1 VTDSASGRGI
11 GDILLELGFA
21 SQEDL
26 ASAALAQ
33 ERTGQPLG
41 QILVQNGAITRLE
54 LASALAE
61 QWSDPAASISLMPI
75 PTPGARVAPQ
85 PVDDAQY
92 AARLEGAVADLARR
106 MQVSE
111 PEDGFNERV
120 TDLAERIE
128 ATVAWTQRIEVTVAT
143 LAQGLEG
150 VTGGVEEAFA
160 TLQSGMTG
168 LATDLARIDT
178 TVAEIVARPAEVP
191 SDPRLGAQLE
201 ELRASVQSLAER
213 PVADDAVRGR
223 VDQLASRLETLVDGA
238 ALDDLR
244 GALRELEG
252 RPSGDPELGARLDRV
267 EALAAEGA
275 ARAELEAQAALLAD
289 LRSTLADLEAR
300 PVGSPETDE
309 KLERIEA
316 HLAER
321 LGTLADTAA
330 VEALAA
336 RIDAASGLEE
346 GLVAAVE
353 ALGARIDEIAAQNEP
368 DDELMA
374 RIDGVEALVETG
386 TAALAELRN
395 GIATLAESA
404 VAGRLEE
411 LNTALA
417 ALGTEV
423 ASLAHATPIDRVEEL
438 TATVE
443 ELTASQAAQAT
454 LTARIEAVET
464 VLAPDLDA
472 VRGRV
477 DQLASRLETLVDGAA
492 LDAKVEA
499 LEGRLGDDLV
509 TGEALARAIDGIRS
523 EVASAP
529 APTPAGSPETE
540 PAIAQLVERVGA
552 LESLAARVDGL
563 TETVAGRPSPASGPR
578 DEPTGFETE
587 LERILLAIERLGLQ
601 LGEHDRALAEL
612 MRSRGVGRQLDELAA
627 RIDQLAT
634 VGGDAGGEGVAS
646 QAAGPSVP
654 GSAADVR
661 ALMRRVE
668 DAEASSKEDRE
679 KLMTRLD
686 RMASSIDWRL
696 QRLESGDPA

>member
-41 QILVQNGAITRLE
+41 QILVQNGVITRLE

-92 AARLEGAVADLARR
+92 AARLEDAVADLARR

-168 LATDLARIDT
+168 LAADLA
-178 TVAEIVARPAEVP
+178 
-191 SDPRLGAQLE
+191 
-201 ELRASVQSLAER
+201 VQSLAER
-213 PVADDAVRGR
+213 PVADDVVRGR

-252 RPSGDPELGARLDRV
+252 RPSGDPELEARLDRV

-275 ARAELEAQAALLAD
+275 ARAELEAQAALLTD

-346 GLVAAVE
+346 GLVAAVD
-353 ALGARIDEIAAQNEP
+353 ALAARIDEIAAQNEP
-368 DDELMA
+368 DDELTA

-464 VLAPDLDA
+464 VLTPDLDA

-492 LDAKVEA
+492 LDAKVAA

-529 APTPAGSPETE
+529 VPTPAGSPETE
-540 PAIAQLVERVGA
+540 PAITQLVERVGA

-634 VGGDAGGEGVAS
+634 AGGEGVGS

>member
-41 QILVQNGAITRLE
+41 QILVQNGVITRLE

-92 AARLEGAVADLARR
+92 AARLEDAVADLARR

-168 LATDLARIDT
+168 LAADLARIDT
-178 TVAEIVARPAEVP
+178 TVAELIARPVEVP
-191 SDPRLGAQLE
+191 SSDPLLGAQLE
-201 ELRASVQSLAER
+201 ELRAWVQSLAER

-252 RPSGDPELGARLDRV
+252 RPSGDPELEARLDRV

-275 ARAELEAQAALLAD
+275 ARAELEAQAALLTD

-346 GLVAAVE
+346 GLVAAVD
-353 ALGARIDEIAAQNEP
+353 ALAARIDEIAAQNEP
-368 DDELMA
+368 DDELTA

-464 VLAPDLDA
+464 VLTPDLDA

-492 LDAKVEA
+492 LDAKVAA

-529 APTPAGSPETE
+529 VPTPAGSPETE
-540 PAIAQLVERVGA
+540 PAITQLVERVGA

-634 VGGDAGGEGVAS
+634 AGGEGVGS

>member
-1 VTDSASGRGI
+1 MEAGPFDVSVAPLTDSASARRI

-21 SQEDL
+21 SEEDL
-26 ASAALAQ
+26 AEAALAQ

-41 QILVQNGAITRLE
+41 QILVQNGVITRLE

-61 QWSDPAASISLMPI
+61 QWSDPAASISPLPI
-75 PTPGARVAPQ
+75 PTPGARLAAQ

-92 AARLEGAVADLARR
+92 AARLQDAVADLARR

-111 PEDGFNERV
+111 PVDGFGERV
-120 TDLAERIE
+120 TELAERIE

-143 LAQGLEG
+143 LAQSLEG
-150 VTGGVEEAFA
+150 VTGGAEEAFV
-160 TLQSGMTG
+160 TLQSGMTE
-168 LATDLARIDT
+168 LAADLARIET
-178 TVAEIVARPAEVP
+178 TVAEMIARPMEP
-191 SDPRLGAQLE
+191 PSSDPVLRAQLD
-201 ELRASVQSLAER
+201 ELRASVQALVER

-252 RPSGDPELGARLDRV
+252 RPSGDPELEARLERV

-289 LRSTLADLEAR
+289 LRSTITELEAR
-300 PVGSPETDE
+300 PVGSPEADE
-309 KLERIEA
+309 KLEQIEA

-321 LGTLADTAA
+321 LATLADTAA

-336 RIDAASGLEE
+336 RID
-346 GLVAAVE
+346 
-353 ALGARIDEIAAQNEP
+353 EIAAQNEP
-368 DDELMA
+368 DDELTA
-374 RIDGVEALVETG
+374 RIDGVEARVETG

-395 GIATLAESA
+395 GMASIAESA
-404 VAGRLEE
+404 VAGRLDD

-423 ASLAHATPIDRVEEL
+423 ASLAHTTPTDRVEEL

-443 ELTASQAAQAT
+443 ELAAAQAAQAEV
-454 LTARIEAVET
+454 TARIEAVET
-464 VLAPDLDA
+464 GLAPDLDA

-499 LEGRLGDDLV
+499 LEVRIGDDLV
-509 TGEALARAIDGIRS
+509 TGEVLARAIDGIRS

-529 APTPAGSPETE
+529 VPTPAGSPATE
-540 PAIAQLVERVGA
+540 QAIAQIVERLGA
-552 LESLAARVDGL
+552 LEGLAARVDGL
-563 TETVAGRPSPASGPR
+563 AETVAGGASRNPVPG

-587 LERILLAIERLGLQ
+587 LERILLAIERVGLH
-601 LGEHDRALAEL
+601 LGEHDRALGEL
-612 MRSRGVGRQLDELAA
+612 MRSRGVGRQLDELTA

-634 VGGDAGGEGVAS
+634 VGGDGVAS
-646 QAAGPSVP
+646 QAAGPPAP
-654 GSAADVR
+654 GSAADMR
-661 ALMRRVE
+661 ALMSRVE
-668 DAEASSKEDRE
+668 DAEASSREDRE

-696 QRLESGDPA
+696 LRLESGDPE